1 MQFHDRVLAL
11 NDISHDLSTL
21 PSGDTG
27 SRLTSLLAAINANNR
42 AAAMDFLAANLAL
55 PPSAAVGIEDYA
67 EWMLSFYRG
76 TQGVVLRGIEPA
88 NRQTSHLV
96 LIVEDRLYSA
106 WHRIRV
112 HFERDGLGPI
122 IAIGAGPADSGD
134 NGAITKGEYVRLA
147 RTLCER
153 GSEAAVFS
161 GSVLVSSGDDVLFE
175 YACGESNKRCR
186 TPNNAETKFNLGSAN
201 KMFTAVAVAQLVEQ
215 GRLSFADTIDRYVD
229 ETWLPASVTSGI
241 TVHHLLSHTSGL
253 GSYFNDAFFN
263 GSRALY
269 REIDD
274 FKPLVRDDRP
284 AFTPGERFEY
294 SNTGMLLA
302 GVVIERVTGLSYF
315 DHIRSAIYEPSGM
328 TNTDSY
334 DIDVPIDN
342 LAMGYMLAPGYGG
355 KQLAVA
361 NTQVWRENIFEHVA
375 KGGPA
380 GGGYSTVRDL
390 HRFSQALLSGKL
402 LSADMRKILWTDHSG
417 AGYGYGFIVE
427 HTPRGITIGH
437 DGGFPGISA
446 SFTMHLDSGH
456 VVIVLSNYDGGTF
469 GLTRCLDDMIAR
481 LRG

>member
-153 GSEAAVFS
+153 GPKPPCFLAQYWSQAAMTCF
-161 GSVLVSSGDDVLFE
+161 
-175 YACGESNKRCR
+175 
-186 TPNNAETKFNLGSAN
+186 
-201 KMFTAVAVAQLVEQ
+201 
-215 GRLSFADTIDRYVD
+215 
-229 ETWLPASVTSGI
+229 
-241 TVHHLLSHTSGL
+241 
-253 GSYFNDAFFN
+253 
-263 GSRALY
+263 
-269 REIDD
+269 
-274 FKPLVRDDRP
+274 
-284 AFTPGERFEY
+284 
-294 SNTGMLLA
+294 SNTRA
-302 GVVIERVTGLSYF
+302 GNLTNGVERQT
-315 DHIRSAIYEPSGM
+315 
-328 TNTDSY
+328 
-334 DIDVPIDN
+334 
-342 LAMGYMLAPGYGG
+342 
-355 KQLAVA
+355 
-361 NTQVWRENIFEHVA
+361 
-375 KGGPA
+375 
-380 GGGYSTVRDL
+380 
-390 HRFSQALLSGKL
+390 
-402 LSADMRKILWTDHSG
+402 
-417 AGYGYGFIVE
+417 
-427 HTPRGITIGH
+427 TPKRNS
-437 DGGFPGISA
+437 IS
-446 SFTMHLDSGH
+446 DPR
-456 VVIVLSNYDGGTF
+456 
-469 GLTRCLDDMIAR
+469 TRCLLPLPSR
-481 LRG
+481 NSSSRGA